1 LAQKDQEKGSLRDAA
16 PSPPSR
22 RASTLRLGLFLGL
35 ALLSLLAMTAL
46 SRTLPVRGRAR
57 FDSSL
62 LAQIKSVRPAFV
74 LLGNSMV
81 GTRFDEA
88 TLRSALRTRRVV
100 VFGISASKSAEW
112 YLVLKNMIVPSKQH
126 PRLVLFYRDE
136 ELTQPRKHALGA
148 AHASLERLS
157 PEDDPIVEKK
167 LAPSLA
173 KPMAR
178 LAWYRDQVM
187 PFQRF
192 LAKTDPLPDAAAA
205 LFSRALWADAT
216 PRARRAQINDLFEL
230 SNLRPADAAQERAYQ
245 SPRFADVVDP
255 SFLPD
260 ICGLAKEHEIPLT
273 FVKVRTRDAASGVPE
288 TPSER
293 RYIADM
299 ARYLRES
306 CSAEYYDMHDEAWE
320 SIDLYGNG
328 DHIAGRFKRAY
339 TLSFVEHMGQIFH

>member
-1 LAQKDQEKGSLRDAA
+1 MAQKDPEKGGPLATE
-16 PSPPSR
+16 PSPSSR
-22 RASTLRLGLFLGL
+22 RASALRLGLFLGL
-35 ALLSLLAMTAL
+35 ALLSLLVLTVL
-46 SRTLPVRGRAR
+46 SRSLPVRGRAR
-57 FDSSL
+57 FDSSM
-62 LAQIKSVRPAFV
+62 LAKIKSARPAFV

-88 TLRSALRTRRVV
+88 TLRSALRTHRVL

-112 YLVLKNMIVPSKQH
+112 YLVLKNMVVPSGQH
-126 PRLVLFYRDE
+126 PRLILFYRDE
-136 ELTQPRKHALGA
+136 ELTQPRQHALGA
-148 AHASLERLS
+148 AHAYLERLS

-167 LAPSLA
+167 LTPSLA

-192 LAKTDPLPDAAAA
+192 LAKTDFLPDAAGSF
-205 LFSRALWADAT
+205 FSRALWADAT

-230 SNLRPADAAQERAYQ
+230 SNLRPADAAPEYYQ
-245 SPRFADVVDP
+245 TPRFADVVAP

-260 ICGLAKEHEIPLT
+260 ICGVAKEHEIPLT

-288 TPSER
+288 TATER

-306 CSAEYYDMHDEAWE
+306 CGAEYYDMHDEAWE

-328 DHIAGRFKRAY
+328 DHIAGRYKRAY